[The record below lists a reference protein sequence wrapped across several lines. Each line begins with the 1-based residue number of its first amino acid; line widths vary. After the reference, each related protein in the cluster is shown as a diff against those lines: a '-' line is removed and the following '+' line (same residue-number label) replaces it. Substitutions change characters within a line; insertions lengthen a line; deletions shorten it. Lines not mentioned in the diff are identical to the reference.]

1 MALHCRAL
9 NRGAGSD
16 QADVFKW
23 FGIALFLLVLASV
36 LSLYGYGRFADRPRG
51 PVSHVLLATA
61 VTTPIDKVV
70 APLQQAHT
78 DQTGMVILSDNVDA
92 FAVRALTARAA
103 GRSLDLQYYI
113 WHADFTGNLLHEE
126 LLRAADRGVRVRLLL
141 DDMNIHG
148 SDSVLA
154 ALDSHPL
161 IEIRL
166 FNPTRARGHLDARCG
181 NGAAHVQHQ
190 PSHA

>member
-1 MALHCRAL
+1 MTKRTF
-9 NRGAGSD
+9 
-16 QADVFKW
+16 FKW

-113 WHADFTGNLLHEE
+113 WHATSPATCCTRNCC
-126 LLRAADRGVRVRLLL
+126 VRPIAVCAC
-141 DDMNIHG
+141 
-148 SDSVLA
+148 VCCW
-154 ALDSHPL
+154 
-161 IEIRL
+161 
-166 FNPTRARGHLDARCG
+166 TT
-181 NGAAHVQHQ
+181 
-190 PSHA
+190 